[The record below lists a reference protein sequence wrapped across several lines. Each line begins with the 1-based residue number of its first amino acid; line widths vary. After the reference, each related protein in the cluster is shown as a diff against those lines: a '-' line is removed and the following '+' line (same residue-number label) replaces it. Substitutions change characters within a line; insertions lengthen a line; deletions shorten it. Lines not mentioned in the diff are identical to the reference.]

1 MRLDYRYLTPIFASV
16 YKMWHSNNMK
26 RKRSGQAFWE
36 QEYTKGGH
44 LALSLNPSEDLE
56 KFIRWLV
63 REHGREHLNVTS
75 AVLDLGCGNGRNIEW
90 LSRSYGIHGTGYDI
104 STEAIKSASRRA
116 AQDNLPL
123 TYISRSIA
131 GPINLPDESQSLI
144 LDMMSSHFLNK
155 EERTFLIQEIA
166 RVLRPGG
173 FLFYKTF
180 LLDEDRH
187 AARMIAENPGEEA
200 QTYIHPK
207 IGAAE
212 YVSRE
217 EDVEAA
223 YGPYFTIHKVLKSH
237 RHKGAQAKRRSISV
251 YLEKA

>member
-1 MRLDYRYLTPIFASV
+1 
-16 YKMWHSNNMK
+16 MK
-26 RKRSGQAFWE
+26 RTRTGQAFWD

-56 KFIRWLV
+56 KFVRWLV
-63 REHGREHLNVTS
+63 REHGREHLNVTTS
-75 AVLDLGCGNGRNIEW
+75 ILDLGCGNGRNIEW
-90 LSRSYGIHGTGYDI
+90 LSRSYGVRGTGYDI
-104 STEAIKSASRRA
+104 STEAIKDASRRA
-116 AQDNLPL
+116 TQDGLPL
-123 TYISRSIA
+123 TYVSRSIA
-131 GPINLPDESQSLI
+131 GPIDLPDESQSLV

-155 EERTFLIQEIA
+155 EERSLLITETA

-187 AARMIAENPGEEA
+187 AARMIAANPGEET

-207 IGAAE
+207 IGVAE
-212 YVSRE
+212 YVPRE
-217 EDVEAA
+217 EDIEEA
-223 YGPYFTIHKVLKSH
+223 YSPHFIIHKVLKSH

-251 YLEKA
+251 YMEKA